1 MKLLSSRH
9 RSRSDERRPGPRR
22 YRTISTKRG
31 NRTSEERWT
40 RLRTE
45 SGTRESHPLLP
56 WKIPRGNTPTVK
68 SLIIWCP
75 QKKVHLVRVPPV
87 PEAPFLQKE
96 LVQEVG
102 LEEATIRGEA
112 GGGGGGEGEGE
123 GEAGVEGAAIILAS
137 VAYPLPRR
145 MNLQETV
152 RERSR
157 LSMQLFQH
165 RHSRLSLFPSMSCLI
180 YHVCQNT
187 CYDMSNTVMA
197 IYAEAID
204 AECLRSTEPALL
216 LSLF

>member
-45 SGTRESHPLLP
+45 SGTRESHPLFP

-87 PEAPFLQKE
+87 PEAPFLRKE

-112 GGGGGGEGEGE
+112 EGEGGGG

-137 VAYPLPRR
+137 VAHPLPRR
-145 MNLQETV
+145 MNLQETA
-152 RERSR
+152 RERLG
-157 LSMQLFQH
+157 LSMRLFQH

-187 CYDMSNTVMA
+187 CCDMSNTVMA

-204 AECLRSTEPALL
+204 ADCLRSTEPALL

>member
-31 NRTSEERWT
+31 NRMSKERWI
-40 RLRTE
+40 RLRTG
-45 SGTRESHPLLP
+45 SGTRGSQPLLP

-75 QKKVHLVRVPPV
+75 WKKVHLVRVPPV

-102 LEEATIRGEA
+102 LEETTTTREEA
-112 GGGGGGEGEGE
+112 EAEGGGGGE
-123 GEAGVEGAAIILAS
+123 AVVEGAAIIHAS
-137 VAYPLPRR
+137 VVHPLPRR
-145 MNLQETV
+145 MNLQETA
-152 RERSR
+152 RERLR
-157 LSMQLFQH
+157 LSMRLLQH

-187 CYDMSNTVMA
+187 CCDM
-197 IYAEAID
+197 IYGEAID
-204 AECLRSTEPALL
+204 ADCLRSTEPALL
-216 LSLF
+216 LSLL